1 LRIEYLPP
9 YSPDLNPIEYSF
21 SVIKKEMKTR
31 KAVQDNEDLTQFA
44 EEVLKIAKE
53 KVTPEIAI
61 SNGFAPALER
71 HSAES
76 AISHRANTG

>member
-21 SVIKKEMKTR
+21 SVIKKEMKNR

-44 EEVLKIAKE
+44 DEVLKIAKE
-53 KVTPEIAI
+53 KVTSEIAI
-61 SNGFAPALER
+61 SQFR
-71 HSAES
+71 HCN
-76 AISHRANTG
+76 IQV